1 MVARSALFLCA
12 LVLSAQT
19 SSEPTLRITV
29 NLIQVDAVVTD
40 KQGRSVPDLNKED
53 FEVLEDGKPRKV
65 EYLSYIAT
73 PVAPAPPRSIAAAA
87 PTAAPSLAA
96 PREADARRSIA
107 IVVDDLWLSFA
118 SMHFVRNA
126 LRKFVDEQMQPG
138 DLVAII
144 RTMGGM
150 GVLEQYTTDKR
161 LLRAAIDRVRYSI
174 ESRSGD
180 IEVQSQ
186 EENGTAR
193 GFRERYSTVVSM
205 LALRRVVDG
214 LRQMPGRKSVL
225 LFSDALNPPDDLH
238 VAARRLGRLDS
249 LRSLADQANRAAVV
263 FYTVHARG
271 LETFTLRASDDVG
284 PLIQGEG
291 GGMLLAKMQR
301 DRYGMGA
308 RRVADRSGLEY
319 LARETGG
326 VMIADDNDL
335 STGAR
340 QALRDQSG
348 YYLLGY
354 RPPEGSF
361 VTKDGVSRYH
371 RLKVVVKRPGLQ
383 VRTRAGYFG
392 IPDHARAPA
401 AKDRVSRLMA
411 ALRSPFAA
419 GEINLH
425 LTGLFGNAADMGS
438 YIHAMLHIDGRGLTF
453 ADDGA
458 DWRKAEVDL
467 VLMAV
472 GEDGAATEIN
482 ARHYQIRVSNRE
494 YDRAVKNG
502 FLYRLMCPVKKPGAY
517 QVRVAVR
524 DSNSDRMGSAS
535 QFVGIPNVA
544 SGRMALSGILLE
556 SRAPGATGGA
566 ALRVFP
572 QGSPLVYGI
581 VVYNPS
587 LAALRTSRVIVQA
600 QLFRNGKPVWTAPQ
614 APLDPAASADLL
626 RIQFAKELDFGTSMP
641 PGEYLLQITAIDKMA
656 SKKAPPV
663 SQWTDF
669 ELVPAN

>member
-29 NLIQVDAVVTD
+29 NLIQVDAVVTG
-40 KQGRSVPDLNKED
+40 KQGHSVPDLKKED

-65 EYLSYIAT
+65 EYLSYIAA
-73 PVAPAPPRSIAAAA
+73 PVAPVAPPSAAA

-107 IVVDDLWLSFA
+107 IVVDDFGLSFV
-118 SMHFVRNA
+118 SMHFVRDA

-144 RTMGGM
+144 RTRGGM
-150 GVLEQYTTDKR
+150 GALEQYTMDKR
-161 LLRAAIDRVRYSI
+161 LLRAAIGRIRYSLD
-174 ESRSGD
+174 SRGEEAD
-180 IEVQSQ
+180 LESQ
-186 EENGTAR
+186 EEGGGAR
-193 GFRERYSTVVSM
+193 TFRGRSSTFATM

-214 LRQMPGRKSVL
+214 LKQMPGRKSVL
-225 LFSDALNPPDDLH
+225 LFSDALRPPDDIHL
-238 VAARRLGRLDS
+238 AAKRLGSLGS

-263 FYTVHARG
+263 FYTVHGRG
-271 LETFTLRASDDVG
+271 TETFALKASDNVG
-284 PLIQGEG
+284 PLIQGDNPG
-291 GGMLLAKMQR
+291 GSLAVIQR
-301 DRYGMGA
+301 NRYGLGA
-308 RRVADRSGLEY
+308 QRVADRSGLDY

-326 VMIADDNDL
+326 VMIAHDNDL
-335 STGAR
+335 SAGAS
-340 QALRDQSG
+340 QALKDQSG

-354 RPPEGSF
+354 RPPEDSF

-371 RLKVVVKRPGLQ
+371 ALKVVVKRPGLR

-392 IPDHARAPA
+392 VPDSQPAPA
-401 AKDRVSRLMA
+401 EKDRVSRLMA

-458 DWRKAEVDL
+458 DWKKAEVDL
-467 VLMAV
+467 VLMAI
-472 GEDGAATEIN
+472 GEDGVATEMN

-502 FLYRLMCPVKKPGAY
+502 FLYRLICPVKKPGAY
-517 QVRVAVR
+517 QVRAAVR

-556 SRAPGATGGA
+556 SRTQGATGDS

-572 QGSPLVYGI
+572 QGGPLAYG
-581 VVYNPS
+581 VMVYNPR
-587 LAALRTSRVIVQA
+587 LAGLRASQITIQA
-600 QLFRNGKPVWTAPQ
+600 QLFRGGKSVWTAPP
-614 APLDPAASADLL
+614 APLGPAPNADLL
-626 RIQFAKELDFGTSMP
+626 RVQFAEELDFGTSMP
-641 PGEYLLQITAIDKMA
+641 PGEYLLRITAIDKTA

-663 SQWTDF
+663 TQWTDF